1 MRILYH
7 SVLPSITHAMLE
19 LGVPDGEGENL
30 LGKATVS
37 DHGDLA
43 IACHS
48 LSRTL
53 KKSPVEI
60 GEELSSILAP
70 LLDGITNISAVN
82 GFVNLKATDSWLEE
96 KCRETCNDIRLG
108 IPLSS
113 NPRTVAIDYSS
124 PNVAKE
130 MHVGHLRSTVIGDSL
145 TRILEFL
152 GNTVIRENH
161 IGDWGTPFGMLIEH
175 FLECDHIHVGDIDLT
190 DFYKDARYKFDN
202 SEDFAN
208 RSRERVVK
216 LRRTFR
222 RRQSVSYTHLTLP
235 TILLV

>member
-1 MRILYH
+1 MRILYRD
-7 SVLPSITHAMLE
+7 VLPSVNQAMLE
-19 LGVPDGEGENL
+19 LGVSVDVAESL
-30 LGKATVS
+30 LGKATIA

-43 IACHS
+43 LACHS

-53 KKSPVEI
+53 KKSPAQI
-60 GEELSSILAP
+60 GNELCSKLTP
-70 LLDGITNISAVN
+70 LLDGITSISAIN

-96 KCRETCNDIRLG
+96 KCSEICKDKRLG
-108 IPLSS
+108 IPILA

-161 IGDWGTPFGMLIEH
+161 IGDWGTP
-175 FLECDHIHVGDIDLT
+175 LEC
-190 DFYKDARYKFDN
+190 
-202 SEDFAN
+202 
-208 RSRERVVK
+208 
-216 LRRTFR
+216 
-222 RRQSVSYTHLTLP
+222 
-235 TILLV
+235 LLSIC